1 MKTIAILAPI
11 LAVAVSAIAQE
22 TEKPARREPS
32 ISAKSGTLT
41 VDRDERTNTKIFRFD
56 DGSGSGG
63 FVKLERDTD
72 EKSGPKTWLG
82 VVLNEVPAAV
92 ASQLPLDPGTG
103 LIVEYVTPDSPAAKA
118 GLQRHDVLV
127 RLGDQVLI
135 APKQFQTLVANRKA
149 GDTVEIAFLR
159 KGQPQT
165 ATATVATHQPGDGL
179 GDHKAAIN
187 LYDTKIDLDRLIKDA
202 SDTAGS
208 IILNKK
214 TVFVGPDGKPVTI
227 DSDEIRDRTLKMLK
241 ESGFAREILEQVKR
255 AISEAQEQ
263 VRKAQTQGKQAAE
276 QAAKA
281 AEQAQAAHQALKLL
295 QESGQ
300 KPRRN
305 EPSN

>member
-1 MKTIAILAPI
+1 L
-11 LAVAVSAIAQE
+11 
-22 TEKPARREPS
+22 R
-32 ISAKSGTLT
+32 
-41 VDRDERTNTKIFRFD
+41 
-56 DGSGSGG
+56 
-63 FVKLERDTD
+63 LESDAD
-72 EKSGPKTWLG
+72 EKGEPKTWLG
-82 VVLNEVPAAV
+82 VVLNELAPAV

-103 LIVEYVTPDSPAAKA
+103 LIIEHVTPESPAAKA

-135 APKQFQTLVANRKA
+135 AAKQFQTLVANRKP

-159 KGQPQT
+159 KGQPQKTT
-165 ATATVATHQPGDGL
+165 ATIAAHQPGDGL

-227 DSDEIRDRTLKMLK
+227 DSDEIREMTLKMLK
-241 ESGFAREILEQVKR
+241 ESGLTGEIIEQVKR

-263 VRKAQTQGKQAAE
+263 VRKAQDQAKQAAE
-276 QAAKA
+276 QAQVA
-281 AEQAQAAHQALKLL
+281 ADRAVKDL
-295 QESGQ
+295 QQSLE
-300 KPRRN
+300 KTRRTDA
-305 EPSN
+305 PK